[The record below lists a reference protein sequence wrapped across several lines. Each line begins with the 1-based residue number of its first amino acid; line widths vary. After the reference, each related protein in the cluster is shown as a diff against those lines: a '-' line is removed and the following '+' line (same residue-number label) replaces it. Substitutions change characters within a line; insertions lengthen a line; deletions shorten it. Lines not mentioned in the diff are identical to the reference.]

1 METARIELKPLLIIL
16 LGVVAVEALAA
27 LAAAS
32 PASYPI
38 VFIGM
43 VRLAEIALIILTVMS
58 LGPGL
63 SALGLS
69 RTGIPAGLVQGL
81 IWSAGF
87 GLLSAAAGMTLL
99 IAGYAPLD
107 MIRIRIPQQTA
118 AVVLLFLVGGLI
130 GPVAEELFFRGIV
143 FGYVRRWGFWPA
155 LILSTALFSGLHI
168 NTGLAPTQVVGGLL
182 FATAYEFGGNL
193 LVPIT
198 LHVLGNLALFS
209 LSIVF
214 F

>member
-1 METARIELKPLLIIL
+1 
-16 LGVVAVEALAA
+16 
-27 LAAAS
+27 
-32 PASYPI
+32 
-38 VFIGM
+38 
-43 VRLAEIALIILTVMS
+43 
-58 LGPGL
+58 
-63 SALGLS
+63 
-69 RTGIPAGLVQGL
+69 
-81 IWSAGF
+81 
-87 GLLSAAAGMTLL
+87 
-99 IAGYAPLD
+99 

-118 AVVLLFLVGGLI
+118 AVVLLFTVGGII

-168 NTGLAPTQVVGGLL
+168 NTGLAPTQVIGGLL
-182 FATAYEFGGNL
+182 FATAYEFAGNL

-214 F
+214 I